1 MPKKRVIYSA
11 SYTQKG
17 LKNLKIFCV
26 IVIVNLQQTQLYMQI
41 RHRIRLNI
49 DINLNTNYLGTF
61 KLQFIQFILKL
72 DDQNRTKTN
81 NFI

>member
-11 SYTQKG
+11 NYTQKG

-26 IVIVNLQQTQLYMQI
+26 IIMVNLQQKQLYRQI
-41 RHRIRLNI
+41 RHRIRLTI